1 MSATAQNTAS
11 ASITVP
17 AILAPVVAALAS
29 LPAHPTFD
37 ETPQGKVF
45 ASMDSATRETLAGI
59 ITAARQQWETANL
72 ANPYEESAI
81 ACAHL
86 LASSVPAASLGSVI
100 DDIRSRYFAL
110 SGLRNIT
117 DKEIGVALV
126 EGKGETFDLVAQVY
140 ARAKLAKDTV
150 STAEAV
156 RLARLSPNSYG
167 AVNKWLGAGVSV
179 LRKGEDGKDVSA
191 SVESILAP
199 VARKWA
205 KANEVACVPPAKK

>member
-1 MSATAQNTAS
+1 MSATAQNIATA
-11 ASITVP
+11 TVP
-17 AILAPVVAALAS
+17 TILAPVIAALAS
-29 LPAHPTFD
+29 LPARATFD

-45 ASMDSATRETLAGI
+45 AGMDSATRETLAGI
-59 ITAARQQWETANL
+59 ISAARQQWEAANL

-117 DKEIGVALV
+117 DKEIGIALQ

-179 LRKGEDGKDVSA
+179 LRKGEDGKDVSY
-191 SVESILAP
+191 SVDGILAP
-199 VARKWA
+199 AARKWA
-205 KANEVACVPPAKK
+205 KANGLDVIPAPKVK

>member
-1 MSATAQNTAS
+1 MQNTVSAT
-11 ASITVP
+11 VP
-17 AILAPVVAALAS
+17 SILAPVLAALAS
-29 LPAHPTFD
+29 LPARPTFD
-37 ETPQGKVF
+37 ETAQGKAF
-45 ASMDSATRETLAGI
+45 ASLDAATRETLAGI
-59 ITAARQQWETANL
+59 ISAARQQWESANL

-117 DKEIGVALV
+117 DKEIGNALV
-126 EGKGETFDLVAQVY
+126 EGKGEVFDLVAQVY
-140 ARAKLAKDTV
+140 ARAKLAKETA

-179 LRKGEDGKDVSA
+179 LRKGEDGKDVSH
-191 SVESILAP
+191 SVDSILAP
-199 VARKWA
+199 AARKWA
-205 KANEVACVPPAKK
+205 KANGLDVVAPAKK